1 MARGL
6 SGEAASS
13 DRTVAVTAIE
23 HGNVVI
29 TVASVMQDSAPSPEI
44 GSMFVTK
51 ILGGPLAGETWE
63 SMNWSAMLRHH
74 AGAVSRIA
82 EFVTSKKNK
91 QPNESQRSQ
100 CHEDYWALS
109 G

>member
-1 MARGL
+1 VARGL

-23 HGNVVI
+23 HGNIVI
-29 TVASVMQDSAPSPEI
+29 TVASLMQDSGPSPET

-51 ILGGPLAGETWE
+51 ILGGPLGGETWE
-63 SMNWSAMLRHH
+63 GMDWSAMLRHH

-82 EFVTSKKNK
+82 EFVASELGR
-91 QPNESQRSQ
+91 QPGESQ
-100 CHEDYWALS
+100 
-109 G
+109 